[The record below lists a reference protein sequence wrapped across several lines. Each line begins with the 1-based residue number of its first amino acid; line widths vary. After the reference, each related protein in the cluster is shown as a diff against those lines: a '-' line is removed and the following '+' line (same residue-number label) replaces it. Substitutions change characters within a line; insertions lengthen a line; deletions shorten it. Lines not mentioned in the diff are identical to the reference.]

1 MRVLR
6 IKVKPS
12 ARESALYPLED
23 GTFLAKLKA
32 PPVDGKA
39 NAELVALVA
48 RHFAVS
54 KAAVQ
59 IKVGTGS
66 RHKLVVV
73 DTK

>member
-1 MRVLR
+1 
-6 IKVKPS
+6 
-12 ARESALYPLED
+12 
-23 GTFLAKLKA
+23 
-32 PPVDGKA
+32 
-39 NAELVALVA
+39 VALVA

-73 DTK
+73 DTG